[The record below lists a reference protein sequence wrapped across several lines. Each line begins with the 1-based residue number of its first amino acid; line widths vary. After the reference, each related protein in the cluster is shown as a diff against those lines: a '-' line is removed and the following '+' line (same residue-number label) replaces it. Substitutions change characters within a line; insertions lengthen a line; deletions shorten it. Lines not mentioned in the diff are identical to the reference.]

1 MKTTK
6 VLAPARARRKV
17 SNTMKPTATE
27 RADTILKWRSTETAP
42 FLDVRAKIESA
53 IDQAYR
59 DGEAAGFQ
67 RGVEESK
74 KVVECAIEQ
83 TVRAFE
89 KASR

>member
-1 MKTTK
+1 MDQASEEEEAMT
-6 VLAPARARRKV
+6 
-17 SNTMKPTATE
+17 PTAKE
-27 RADTILKWRSTETAP
+27 RAENLVLNWGGAGGVVEYWP
-42 FLDVRAKIESA
+42 ESIPQVEEA

-59 DGEAAGFQ
+59 DGEADGFQ